1 LLKKITLKKE
11 KISLIVW
18 SEILKILLMILISFN
33 CLSIGDI
40 NKILVMQS
48 VSVAYSHLEKL

>member
-1 LLKKITLKKE
+1 MLKKITLKKE

>member
-1 LLKKITLKKE
+1 MLKKITLKKE

-18 SEILKILLMILISFN
+18 SDILKILLMILISFN